1 MLQRESNVQTRPLS
15 EPIRLSA
22 PCLRRLYRAIAPVY
36 DAFATAV
43 SSAARAVVVKD
54 VRHLLKRVQH
64 AALGER
70 RVSVLVAGCGTGL
83 SLPALASTP
92 TVGWIEAVDA
102 SEAMLHRTRRRI
114 REYMDAEAN
123 IAGGIGVRQADI
135 RALPYPDD
143 AFDLVLSLYVLDVLP
158 RADRWTALRSIAR
171 VLRPGGTLITATIAP
186 PRRPVERLWTRAA
199 RLAPILLG
207 GAHPVDLRPM
217 LRRAGL
223 DIHRTSRHVQAD
235 LPSHVIVS
243 RKRHAT
249 DSDDTCQD

>member
-1 MLQRESNVQTRPLS
+1 MSFS

-22 PCLRRLYRAIAPVY
+22 PWLRRLYHAIAPAY

-43 SSAARAVVVKD
+43 SSAARAAAVKEARRTSEKGILEQD
-54 VRHLLKRVQH
+54 
-64 AALGER
+64 ALGER

-83 SLPALASTP
+83 SLPALSSMP
-92 TVGWIEAVDA
+92 TVGWIEAVDVSA
-102 SEAMLHRTRRRI
+102 AMLHRARRRI
-114 REYMDAEAN
+114 RKYTDTEADTTVR
-123 IAGGIGVRQADI
+123 IGVRQADI

-158 RADRWTALRSIAR
+158 RADRWAALRSIAR

-186 PRRPVERLWTRAA
+186 PRRPLERLWAGAA
-199 RLAPILLG
+199 RLVPILLG

-217 LRRAGL
+217 LHRAGL
-223 DIHRTSRHVQAD
+223 DIHRTSRHVQAG